1 MSERSKRFLT
11 GAAILLLS
19 LAAPFETNFS
29 QEQSQLIKP
38 CMAET
43 TPRKK
48 EDTTKNT
55 KKKGR
60 KRPKTRDEK
69 KDQKEPKGSKCN

>member
-1 MSERSKRFLT
+1 M
-11 GAAILLLS
+11 LLS

-29 QEQSQLIKP
+29 QEKSQLIKP

-48 EDTTKNT
+48 EDTTNT

-69 KDQKEPKGSKCN
+69 KDRKEPKGSKCN